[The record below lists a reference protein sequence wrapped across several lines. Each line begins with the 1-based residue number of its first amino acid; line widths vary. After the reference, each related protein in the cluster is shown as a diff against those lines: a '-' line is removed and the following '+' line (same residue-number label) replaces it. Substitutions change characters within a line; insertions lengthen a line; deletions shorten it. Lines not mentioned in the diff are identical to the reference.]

1 MKKLLSLLILS
12 VSLFPHCKVVKYT
25 PEKFPV
31 KQLIFGNGG
40 GFAGIETS
48 YLLLENGQVFKR
60 VGINNS
66 YAELLPIKGKKT
78 KELYSKLNA
87 VQLYKLDVDKPG
99 NLYYFLQQVTENTDS
114 RATWGAGDYLPPQN
128 LVSIYRELYALVKD
142 RKLLKENQVGPASED
157 KEKKKE
163 SDATK
168 W

>member
-1 MKKLLSLLILS
+1 
-12 VSLFPHCKVVKYT
+12 
-25 PEKFPV
+25 
-31 KQLIFGNGG
+31 
-40 GFAGIETS
+40 
-48 YLLLENGQVFKR
+48 
-60 VGINNS
+60 
-66 YAELLPIKGKKT
+66 
-78 KELYSKLNA
+78 
-87 VQLYKLDVDKPG
+87 
-99 NLYYFLQQVTENTDS
+99 VTENTDS